1 MTDKNKKIW
10 CPEREGSSSVIG
22 KAQLIEQPS
31 TTKVWRYLS
40 TEKFLFTLATQSF
53 YFPTLGQ
60 LDDNNEGDLEKA
72 RVILKKSGN
81 GDALKDFK
89 NLQAR
94 ENFRVLCFYNSET
107 ECDLMWRAFCPM
119 GGVAVVSTAQKIVDC
134 LETNRES
141 HMIRVVYGNDEWD
154 RIHPIGVKAGEFKS
168 ENEIRIIQG
177 KEGRHVK
184 KSLENNKK
192 WSDDD
197 EYVKI
202 NEWNF
207 VDELYISPNNKA
219 VVKSMIEEI
228 HYKELLKIPQF
239 NLTSSKISR
248 R

>member
-1 MTDKNKKIW
+1 MTDSSKKIW
-10 CPEREGSSSVIG
+10 CPEREGASTVIG

-72 RVILKKSGN
+72 RVILNKSGN
-81 GDALKDFK
+81 GDALKDFE
-89 NLQAR
+89 NPQAR
-94 ENFRVLCFYNSET
+94 KNFRVLCFYKSET
-107 ECDLMWRAFCPM
+107 ECDLMWRAFCPL

-141 HMIRVVYGNDEWD
+141 HMIRVVYGNDNWD

-184 KSLENNKK
+184 RSLENEKK

-207 VDELYISPNNKA
+207 IDEIIISPNNKL
-219 VVKSMIEEI
+219 VVESMIKKI
-228 HYKELLKIPQF
+228 LFQGLL
-239 NLTSSKISR
+239 NLPEFVLRHSNISR
-248 R
+248 S